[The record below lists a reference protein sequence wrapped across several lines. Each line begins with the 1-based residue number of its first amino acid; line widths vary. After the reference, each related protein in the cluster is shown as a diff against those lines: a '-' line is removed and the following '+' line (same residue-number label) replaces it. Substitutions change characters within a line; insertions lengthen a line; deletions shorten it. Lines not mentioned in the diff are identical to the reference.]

1 MGLNF
6 LTTAPQGA
14 FFLFIYKTMAATF
27 RYQIHDRVNKKR
39 NTGVFL
45 EISSLVG
52 KVSSMRVLHNKK
64 GTPCVYCTVRWEDG
78 RSSEHAQH
86 MLVPAP

>member
-6 LTTAPQGA
+6 LNTAPQGA
-14 FFLFIYKTMAATF
+14 FFIYKTMAATF

-45 EISSLVG
+45 KISPLVG

>member
-1 MGLNF
+1 
-6 LTTAPQGA
+6 
-14 FFLFIYKTMAATF
+14 MAATP
-27 RYQIHDRVNKKR
+27 RYKINDLVNKKR

-52 KVSSMRVLHNKK
+52 KVSSMKVKHNRK
-64 GTPCVYCTVRWEDG
+64 GTPCIYCTVRWEDG